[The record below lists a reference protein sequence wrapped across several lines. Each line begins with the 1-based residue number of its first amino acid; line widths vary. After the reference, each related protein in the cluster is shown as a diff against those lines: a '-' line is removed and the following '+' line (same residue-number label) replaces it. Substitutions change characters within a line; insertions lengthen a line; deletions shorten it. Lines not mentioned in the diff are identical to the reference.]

1 MSDEKKS
8 KLSQINLSKEIL
20 LIITILAVTI
30 ILSIITYQ
38 YSNTSASQILE
49 LSENEIRAEAKIQS
63 HHIANEFATKVGVI
77 TSNLEIISHSKTIL
91 NKDVPDSVPLFNS
104 AQKSTADLTGV
115 YAWIG
120 KDGKLLWTTAG
131 MKNIGTDVSNGDYY
145 SKPKQTLM
153 PYYSNTI
160 EVKNGTLALT
170 ISYPIFTN
178 DSDKANSFNGVIVAG
193 VPISKLGQFA
203 KDNLAPG
210 YENSLGLMDKGGIL
224 LYSSNSTTS
233 NTKFIGKNIFGKEI
247 QSVIP
252 SDIKDQFNTFVRN
265 SLNGQT
271 GYVDFSYMGK
281 TTTIAYDP
289 IKIGNDSFGVIY
301 VSAPHDFTLNAVA
314 LAEQPRLVN
323 LISIV
328 IVGLIT
334 VLIAVILFTWN
345 NRLKKLVEDRTRDL
359 KLTND
364 SLKEANDHLIALEK
378 MEREFINIAAHE
390 LKTPVQS
397 VVLMSEE
404 IEENLKKESEKIN
417 LSRDYAEIIVRNTKR
432 ISGLINSLLMVSKL
446 EHRKFQLNE
455 EKINLQEKILKVIEE
470 IRPLVGKEQDVK
482 IVFNPQSTGNIL
494 VNADKNMLYEVISN
508 LLVNAIKFTKHGIIE
523 INVSSKDGYALVAIR
538 DTGVGISPEI
548 AGTLFGKFISTQG
561 TGLGLF
567 ISKNIIEM
575 HGGKIWAENNS
586 DGKGATFFFTLQLV

>member
-49 LSENEIRAEAKIQS
+49 LSENEIRTEAKIQS

-289 IKIGNDSFGVIY
+289 VKIGNDSFGVIC
-301 VSAPHDFTLNAVA
+301 VSAPHDLTLSAVH
-314 LAEQPRLVN
+314 LL
-323 LISIV
+323 
-328 IVGLIT
+328 
-334 VLIAVILFTWN
+334 N
-345 NRLKKLVEDRTRDL
+345 N
-359 KLTND
+359 
-364 SLKEANDHLIALEK
+364 
-378 MEREFINIAAHE
+378 
-390 LKTPVQS
+390 
-397 VVLMSEE
+397 
-404 IEENLKKESEKIN
+404 
-417 LSRDYAEIIVRNTKR
+417 
-432 ISGLINSLLMVSKL
+432 
-446 EHRKFQLNE
+446 
-455 EKINLQEKILKVIEE
+455 
-470 IRPLVGKEQDVK
+470 QD
-482 IVFNPQSTGNIL
+482 
-494 VNADKNMLYEVISN
+494 
-508 LLVNAIKFTKHGIIE
+508 
-523 INVSSKDGYALVAIR
+523 
-538 DTGVGISPEI
+538 
-548 AGTLFGKFISTQG
+548 
-561 TGLGLF
+561 
-567 ISKNIIEM
+567 
-575 HGGKIWAENNS
+575 
-586 DGKGATFFFTLQLV
+586 

>member
-1 MSDEKKS
+1 M
-8 KLSQINLSKEIL
+8 I
-20 LIITILAVTI
+20 
-30 ILSIITYQ
+30 
-38 YSNTSASQILE
+38 
-49 LSENEIRAEAKIQS
+49 
-63 HHIANEFATKVGVI
+63 
-77 TSNLEIISHSKTIL
+77 
-91 NKDVPDSVPLFNS
+91 
-104 AQKSTADLTGV
+104 
-115 YAWIG
+115 
-120 KDGKLLWTTAG
+120 
-131 MKNIGTDVSNGDYY
+131 
-145 SKPKQTLM
+145 
-153 PYYSNTI
+153 
-160 EVKNGTLALT
+160 
-170 ISYPIFTN
+170 
-178 DSDKANSFNGVIVAG
+178 
-193 VPISKLGQFA
+193 
-203 KDNLAPG
+203 
-210 YENSLGLMDKGGIL
+210 
-224 LYSSNSTTS
+224 
-233 NTKFIGKNIFGKEI
+233 
-247 QSVIP
+247 
-252 SDIKDQFNTFVRN
+252 
-265 SLNGQT
+265 
-271 GYVDFSYMGK
+271 
-281 TTTIAYDP
+281 
-289 IKIGNDSFGVIY
+289 
-301 VSAPHDFTLNAVA
+301 
-314 LAEQPRLVN
+314 
-323 LISIV
+323 
-328 IVGLIT
+328 
-334 VLIAVILFTWN
+334 
-345 NRLKKLVEDRTRDL
+345 
-359 KLTND
+359 
-364 SLKEANDHLIALEK
+364 LEK

-404 IEENLKKESEKIN
+404 IEEDLKKESEKIN

-470 IRPLVGKEQDVK
+470 IRPFVDKEQDVK